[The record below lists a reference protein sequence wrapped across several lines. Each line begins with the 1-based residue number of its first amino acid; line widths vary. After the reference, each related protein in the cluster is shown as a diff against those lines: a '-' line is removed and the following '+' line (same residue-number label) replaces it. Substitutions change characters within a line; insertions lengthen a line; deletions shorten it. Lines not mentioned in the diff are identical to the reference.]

1 MIYSR
6 VLFFPVSKR
15 GGVDFKDIDMLD
27 SAGTSLQLSLVWD
40 EGLMA

>member
-6 VLFFPVSKR
+6 VLFFPVSKHG
-15 GGVDFKDIDMLD
+15 GGVFKDIHMSD